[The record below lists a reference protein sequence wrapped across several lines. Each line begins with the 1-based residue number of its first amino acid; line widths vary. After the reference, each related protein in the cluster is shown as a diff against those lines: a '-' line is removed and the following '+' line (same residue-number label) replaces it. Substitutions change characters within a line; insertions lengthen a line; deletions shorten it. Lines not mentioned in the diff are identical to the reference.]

1 MWLSLGAAEM
11 VMKTTSVAHRSK
23 EVLLAKKKKKK
34 QTIFQLTF
42 TDFEAS
48 NTMGKLLPSLCLIF
62 HTYKMRVSF
71 PL

>member
-23 EVLLAKKKKKK
+23 EVLLAKRKKKKN
-34 QTIFQLTF
+34 FQLTF

>member
-23 EVLLAKKKKKK
+23 EVLLAKRKKKKF
-34 QTIFQLTF
+34 FQLTF